1 MDTQTASNHHT
12 RSKKKKAAA
21 VVSKAKNVAQKV
33 ESDVSGGVEE
43 MIHDGQVKL
52 EQTIRGATGFVK
64 RNPKT
69 SVGVALGA
77 GVLIG
82 ALVDGRI
89 AELAAGSIHTLVKMT
104 RKRFF

>member
-1 MDTQTASNHHT
+1 MDTQTASNHQT

-21 VVSKAKNVAQKV
+21 VVTKAKSAGQKV
-33 ESDVSGGVEE
+33 EQDVTGGVEE
-43 MIHDGQVKL
+43 MIHDGQAKL
-52 EQTIRGATGFVK
+52 EQITRGATGFVK
-64 RNPKT
+64 RNPKA

-82 ALVDGRI
+82 ALVDGRV
-89 AELAAGSIHTLVKMT
+89 AELAASYIHTLVKTT